1 MPSTPIPISALPAAP
16 DRADRA
22 TFSARAVAM
31 FSALKDVFVGEVNA
45 IAITANTNATEAAAS
60 ASAAAASVVSA
71 ALAQSNAQQAANAA
85 ATAAGAALWVS
96 GTTYALGDA
105 VWSPITYLI
114 YRRILSGAGTTDPSA
129 DATHWG
135 TLGSLGLTV
144 VTVTGTAQTATAG
157 SHYVLTNAAATTVT
171 LPAGASGDTV
181 AVTCTGAL
189 ATNVIAPNG
198 AETIME
204 VAGSMTLDKAGAT
217 ITLKY
222 LQNSWRII

>member
-45 IAITANTNATEAAAS
+45 IAITANTNAGEAATS
-60 ASAAAASVVSA
+60 
-71 ALAQSNAQQAANAA
+71 AANAA
-85 ATAAGAALWVS
+85 TSEYNASIAAANAATSSGSAMWVS
-96 GTTYALGDA
+96 GTTYALGA
-105 VWSPITYLI
+105 ATWSPANRLVYRKITASSLT
-114 YRRILSGAGTTDPSA
+114 STDPSA
-129 DATHWG
+129 DATNWALLG
-135 TLGSLGLTV
+135 TVGLSVSIVSGTS
-144 VTVTGTAQTATAG
+144 VTAAANG
-157 SHYVLTNAAATTVT
+157 HYVLTNAAATTVT

-181 AVTCTGAL
+181 AITCTGAL

-204 VAGSMTLDKAGAT
+204 VAGPMTLDKAGAT
-217 ITLKY
+217 VTLRY
-222 LQNSWRII
+222 LSNSWRII